1 MLAKEEIDRAFD
13 LGHALRHVDAIFE
26 RTLGEEDPVKALVYV
41 TLKPDVL
48 DPQGEA
54 IRKAC
59 RTLGYDRVGS
69 VRQGKLFE
77 IELDAAERGRGAPAA
92 GGALGQAAR
101 QHRDRR
107 LSGSRR
113 WTAPAGRR

>member
-1 MLAKEEIDRAFD
+1 
-13 LGHALRHVDAIFE
+13 
-26 RTLGEEDPVKALVYV
+26 VKALVYV

-59 RTLGYDRVGS
+59 QSLGYGAIRG

-77 IELDAAERGRGAPAA
+77 IELDAPDPG
-92 GGALGQAAR
+92 AAR
-101 QHRDRR
+101 ALLEELSDKLLANTVIEDHRVAQVDDP
-107 LSGSRR
+107 G
-113 WTAPAGRR
+113 GRR